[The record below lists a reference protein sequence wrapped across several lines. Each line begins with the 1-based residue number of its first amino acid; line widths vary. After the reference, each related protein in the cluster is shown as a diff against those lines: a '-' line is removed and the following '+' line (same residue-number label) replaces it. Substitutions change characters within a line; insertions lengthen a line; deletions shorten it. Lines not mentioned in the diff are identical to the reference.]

1 MKEKLLIIRNM
12 VFYMTILLFFASVG
26 SFRQMFD
33 ILFLPLGLPALAVVL
48 LTIRVDE
55 PRMQKVFFLLAG
67 GAGAAMF
74 ITCAVFSLMRH
85 FGHTPGGDGGGIT
98 VPMLLGCPIV
108 FIIGAVGAI
117 VCLVKGSKAQDNS
130 TP

>member
-1 MKEKLLIIRNM
+1 MKDTLLIIRNT
-12 VFYMTILLFFASVG
+12 VFYIMIPLFFVSVG
-26 SFRQMFD
+26 SFKQMFD
-33 ILFLPLGLPALAVVL
+33 ILFLPLGLPGLVVVL
-48 LTIRVDE
+48 LTIWIVE

-85 FGHTPGGDGGGIT
+85 FGCTPGGDGGGIT
-98 VPMLLGCPIV
+98 VPMLLGSPIV

-117 VCLVKGSKAQDNS
+117 VCLVRGSRAKN

>member
-1 MKEKLLIIRNM
+1 MKEKLVIIRNT
-12 VFYMTILLFFASVG
+12 VFGLMILCFFVSVG
-26 SFRQMFD
+26 SFSQMCD
-33 ILFLPLGLPALAVVL
+33 ILFMPLGLPALAVVL
-48 LTIRVDE
+48 LTIWVDE
-55 PRMQKVFFLLAG
+55 PRIQKVFFLLAG

-74 ITCAVFSLMRH
+74 ITCAVFSIMRY

-117 VCLVKGSKAQDNS
+117 VCLVRSLK
-130 TP
+130 